1 MKNVI
6 CHDIVAEIIH
16 FRSLCDVTDHPML
29 ILAFSTLTTG
39 ISDSEHLGERENK
52 KPARFFNNKTVVDA
66 VTELGGDSEL
76 GNIVWKHP

>member
-1 MKNVI
+1 
-6 CHDIVAEIIH
+6 
-16 FRSLCDVTDHPML
+16 ML

-52 KPARFFNNKTVVDA
+52 KPARFFNDKTVVDA

-76 GNIVWKHP
+76 GNIVW